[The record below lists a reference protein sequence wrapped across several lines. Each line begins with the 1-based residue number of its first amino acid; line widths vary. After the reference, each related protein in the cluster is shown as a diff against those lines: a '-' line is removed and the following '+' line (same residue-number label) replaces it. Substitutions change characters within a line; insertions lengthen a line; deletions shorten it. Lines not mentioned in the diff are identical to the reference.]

1 MQRLKCFKTLLFLF
15 CFFSA
20 AAQTDS
26 VVSKPSKFSFT
37 SINSA
42 GVMMGQSNPQLAVQT
57 VNGVQHGAWF
67 LGAGVGLDYYYQR
80 TIPLFLELRRLIIPK
95 KHLYLYADGG
105 INMPYI
111 KENEEEMW
119 LKSDKKSGVYFD
131 AGAGYLFTMEKTT
144 GFFSI
149 GYSTKTYREIIEHSY
164 IWGPPNMPVQR
175 DRYRYAF
182 NRISV
187 KAGIRL

>member
-1 MQRLKCFKTLLFLF
+1 MQRLKCFQTFLLLI

-20 AAQTDS
+20 AAQTDT
-26 VVSKPSKFSFT
+26 VIRAPRFSFT
-37 SINSA
+37 SMNSV
-42 GVMMGQSNPQLAVQT
+42 GVMMGQSNPQLTVQT
-57 VNGVQHGAWF
+57 VNGVQYGQWF
-67 LGAGVGLDYYYQR
+67 VGAGVGLDYYYQR
-80 TIPLFLELRRLIIPK
+80 TVPVFMALRRMIIPK

-105 INMPYI
+105 VNFPYI
-111 KENEEEMW
+111 KENEEDMW
-119 LKSDKKSGVYFD
+119 FKSDKKHGLYFD
-131 AGAGYLFTMEKTT
+131 AGAGYLFTMQKTT

-164 IWGPPNMPVQR
+164 IWGPPGMPVQK

-182 NRISV
+182 NRIAV